1 MQARVQTGLRDS
13 AQGYR
18 IVAVAVADVVA
29 ADAVHGASCFA
40 RDEQNAAGVQT
51 FAETV
56 AWCGG
61 GGVDKLSKGKER
73 CAKSSRW

>member
-13 AQGYR
+13 AQEYR
-18 IVAVAVADVVA
+18 IVAVAVAVVDVVA

-40 RDEQNAAGVQT
+40 RDEQNAAGVRT

-61 GGVDKLSKGKER
+61 VDKLSKDKE
-73 CAKSSRW
+73 